1 MLDGRPLS
9 PAVIS
14 QSHPSKEVGEGGM
27 EGMEVKHTLHLGNIL
42 GPLIRI
48 LKNTFKFSLEG
59 KKKNLFKVNIKLY

>member
-1 MLDGRPLS
+1 
-9 PAVIS
+9 
-14 QSHPSKEVGEGGM
+14 M